1 MQYEPTFKP
10 KVLKNWEVPK
20 LNVDKPRRRS
30 GKTKII
36 ANDRGHLLPEIHKT
50 NNNPWGNFVGTWR
63 LPKKVDKKTAFQIN
77 GLLNKE
83 QEQDK
88 NIHKPTDTQ
97 SPLFEIG
104 DKDENKENA
113 VEQIAEAV
121 PYVPGDLTDKEHQ
134 HPTYEKLSKNRFP
147 TEQPLLNG
155 FPRIRDD
162 FSKLPEVK
170 QDVNKEVEEFYAT
183 HKQMVQ
189 THPSYSSPLPK
200 KERILSPIIAAI
212 SNFNLAKKLHKEN
225 LEHNPLP
232 DTLTDAIYRKMLLHR
247 QGKDYEGKEHFATG
261 VGWKGY
267 PGYGPTRCTKLKV
280 YRPKTSG
287 SPKDETICSF
297 DRKWRFIRQSKVTPM
312 DLAICWDLTP
322 EDPKDEPDR
331 PKHIDGSN
339 GSAAPA
345 VFSLVHTPKEEDV
358 DVKCDGLHCGTL
370 FEHSNKGNEEK
381 EYFFHRSKRTPPRS
395 IHSDSEK
402 SDGKKRAKSAIE
414 VDKCSID
421 SKLSSLSAK
430 SRAKSAY
437 NLLEADNNSN
447 TSKNN
452 LNLHRS
458 TPNLDEILEKRPKK
472 CNKIHNKFCVACEM
486 KNVSLTEKR
495 PKSEYKTAFKAGV
508 PNKIVSRPIYNLKVA
523 RPKDPYMVK
532 NYVIDSLAPPFSFQ
546 KKKREDYPEH
556 WRLATVY
563 QHSYKPI
570 YARKRPF
577 MQTVFK

>member
-1 MQYEPTFKP
+1 MS
-10 KVLKNWEVPK
+10 LKTV
-20 LNVDKPRRRS
+20 
-30 GKTKII
+30 
-36 ANDRGHLLPEIHKT
+36 A
-50 NNNPWGNFVGTWR
+50 
-63 LPKKVDKKTAFQIN
+63 
-77 GLLNKE
+77 
-83 QEQDK
+83 K
-88 NIHKPTDTQ
+88 N
-97 SPLFEIG
+97 
-104 DKDENKENA
+104 DENKENA
-113 VEQIAEAV
+113 VEPIAEAV
-121 PYVPGDLTDKEHQ
+121 PYVPGDLTDKQHQ

-189 THPSYSSPLPK
+189 THPSHSSPLPK
-200 KERILSPIIAAI
+200 KERILSPILAAI

-232 DTLTDAIYRKMLLHR
+232 DTLTDAMYRKMLLHR

-297 DRKWRFIRQSKVTPM
+297 DRNG
-312 DLAICWDLTP
+312 DL
-322 EDPKDEPDR
+322 
-331 PKHIDGSN
+331 
-339 GSAAPA
+339 
-345 VFSLVHTPKEEDV
+345 F
-358 DVKCDGLHCGTL
+358 
-370 FEHSNKGNEEK
+370 GNR
-381 EYFFHRSKRTPPRS
+381 RSKRTPPRS

-421 SKLSSLSAK
+421 SKLTSISAK

-447 TSKNN
+447 TSKDN

-458 TPNLDEILEKRPKK
+458 TPNLDQILEQRPKK
-472 CNKIHNKFCVACEM
+472 CSKIHNKFCVACEM

-508 PNKIVSRPIYNLKVA
+508 PHKIVSRPIYNLKVA